1 MLLYTR
7 IVYPAEECQE
17 YVYIINKESLAAIF
31 KHTKTAGTG
40 QAVSLFSYSWGVVK
54 VRPRSSVMRMSSFG
68 SRPAVVR

>member
-17 YVYIINKESLAAIF
+17 YVYIINKESFAAISAH
-31 KHTKTAGTG
+31 KKTACAG
-40 QAVSLFSYSWGVVK
+40 QAASRISYSWGVVK
-54 VRPRSSVMRMSSFG
+54 VRPRSSVMRMSSCG